1 MLDFP
6 KLGSEIAARRRAL
19 ELRQDELAAL
29 AGISRPT
36 LSRLEA
42 GATHDLGFNKLMRI
56 LSALRLD
63 LRLTEANIGR
73 PTLEDLQREAAKSE
87 DKILPAQPARRRV
100 RRKRAT

>member
-6 KLGSEIAARRRAL
+6 KLGSEIAIRRRAL

-42 GATHDLGFNKLMRI
+42 GAMHDLGFKKLMRI
-56 LSALRLD
+56 LGALRLD
-63 LRLTEANIGR
+63 LRLTEANVGR
-73 PTLEDLQREAAKSE
+73 PTLEDLQREGANSEGKSQSAE
-87 DKILPAQPARRRV
+87 PLRRRV
-100 RRKRAT
+100 RRKRAP